1 MQQLNELNAIVGE
14 CDRVIDGMLNGRMS
28 RDDGL
33 FAATAALRKVAIEF
47 TQFVAYAL
55 PILHTI
61 NQAMQAA
68 QAQTAQMQAAQMQAA
83 QAVQPPPT
91 AAPVQGTTAPQEAPP
106 SNVVPINA
114 GGEIQQVDGT
124 PGARR

>member
-14 CDRVIDGMLNGRMS
+14 CDRVIDGMLNGKMS

-68 QAQTAQMQAAQMQAA
+68 QAQAAQ
-83 QAVQPPPT
+83 PPST